1 MPTHILFAII
11 LSLTIFQ
18 PDETL
23 RHYGGAHREWHLV
36 SLNGTKFDA
45 AVTLNFPTRNQIA
58 GQAPC
63 NRYNSRN
70 SAPYPWIKVGPIAST
85 RRACPDLQ
93 AEQAY
98 FKALQAVNVAVIEG
112 NTLTLSDEED
122 RLLVFKYHD

>member
-1 MPTHILFAII
+1 MPSHIILLLI

-23 RHYGGAHREWHLV
+23 RSYGGADRTWHLV
-36 SLNGTKFDA
+36 TLKGANFDA
-45 AVTLNFPTRNQIA
+45 TATLTFPSRNRIA

-63 NRYNSRN
+63 NRYFSRN
-70 SAPYPWIKVGPIAST
+70 AAPYPWIEIGPIGAT

-98 FKALQAVNVAVIEG
+98 FEALEAVNVAVIEG
-112 NTLTLSDEED
+112 DTLTLSDEETP
-122 RLLVFKYHD
+122 LLVFTARD